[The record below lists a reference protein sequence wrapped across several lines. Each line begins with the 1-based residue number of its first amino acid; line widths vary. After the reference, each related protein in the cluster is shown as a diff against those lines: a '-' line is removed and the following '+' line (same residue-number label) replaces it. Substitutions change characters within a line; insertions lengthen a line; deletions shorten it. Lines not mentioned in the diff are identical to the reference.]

1 MSNDNS
7 NITPVDG
14 KNNQIVIYTSADGK
28 VNLEVQMDANTV
40 WLTQQQIAQLYG
52 KAVSTIN
59 EHLRNIFEEG
69 ELDQQ
74 VVIRKFRITTQHG
87 AIQGKTQ
94 TNDVMCYN
102 LDAILAVGF
111 RVRSKQ
117 GTLFRQWAIERL
129 KNYIVKGFD
138 IDSER
143 LKGNGGG
150 QYWYELLNTIKDIRS
165 SEKVFYRQVLDLYA
179 TSVDY
184 NATDEE
190 TILFF
195 KMVQNKLHF
204 ATHGQTAAELI
215 FNRADAE
222 KEFMGL
228 TTFRGTHPTKADVVV
243 AKNYLNETELRKL
256 NNMVSGYFDFA
267 ENRALDHIPTTMHD
281 YRVML
286 DNILTAG
293 GNAVLQ
299 DAGTVSAQQARAK
312 AIDEY
317 RKYQVRALSPVEQ
330 AYIAQLEAEVKKA
343 KGKK

>member
-7 NITPVDG
+7 NITPVEG

-111 RVRSKQ
+111 RVRYKQ

-143 LKGNGGG
+143 L
-150 QYWYELLNTIKDIRS
+150 WFDRLT
-165 SEKVFYRQVLDLYA
+165 
-179 TSVDY
+179 
-184 NATDEE
+184 
-190 TILFF
+190 
-195 KMVQNKLHF
+195 
-204 ATHGQTAAELI
+204 
-215 FNRADAE
+215 NRYIEPDQ
-222 KEFMGL
+222 
-228 TTFRGTHPTKADVVV
+228 P
-243 AKNYLNETELRKL
+243 
-256 NNMVSGYFDFA
+256 
-267 ENRALDHIPTTMHD
+267 I
-281 YRVML
+281 
-286 DNILTAG
+286 
-293 GNAVLQ
+293 
-299 DAGTVSAQQARAK
+299 SA
-312 AIDEY
+312 
-317 RKYQVRALSPVEQ
+317 
-330 AYIAQLEAEVKKA
+330 
-343 KGKK
+343 

>member
-1 MSNDNS
+1 MANDNN
-7 NITPVDG
+7 NIQSASG
-14 KNNQIVIYTSADGK
+14 ENNQIVIYTTADGK
-28 VNLEVQMDANTV
+28 VNLEVQIDANTV

-59 EHLRNIFEEG
+59 EHIKNILAEE
-69 ELDQQ
+69 ELKEDECIKKFGNSEFQQ
-74 VVIRKFRITTQHG
+74 KAPFY
-87 AIQGKTQ
+87 
-94 TNDVMCYN
+94 YN
-102 LDAILAVGF
+102 LSMIISVGY

-117 GTLFRQWAIERL
+117 GTLFRQWATKRL
-129 KNYIVKGFD
+129 EEYIVKGFT
-138 IDSER
+138 IDSDR

-165 SEKVFYRQVLDLYA
+165 SEKVLYRQVLDLYA

-195 KMVQNKLHF
+195 KMVQNKLHY

-215 FNRADAE
+215 FTRADAD

-228 TTFRGTHPTKADVVV
+228 TTFRGPQPTKAEVTV
-243 AKNYLNETELRKL
+243 AKNYLSENELRKL

-267 ENRALDHIPTTMHD
+267 ENRALDHISTTMHD

-286 DNILTAG
+286 DNILSAG

-299 DAGTVSAQQARAK
+299 DAGSISAAEARAK
-312 AIDEY
+312 ALDEY
-317 RKYQVRALSPVEQ
+317 RKYQVRTLTPVEQ
-330 AYIAQLEAEVKKA
+330 AYIAQLKAEAKKA